1 MVLLSHTN
9 RPNWKWKFGTFT
21 YEINSSAKRQMKNN
35 FDKKKH
41 RAKILKPLKIGDQ
54 VQIIKTDHEKSWN
67 ILGNTTAADHE
78 NGRYRTQ
85 KLQKY
90 PF

>member
-1 MVLLSHTN
+1 
-9 RPNWKWKFGTFT
+9 
-21 YEINSSAKRQMKNN
+21 MKNN

-67 ILGNTTAADHE
+67 ILGNTTAWEWKIQNAKASEISVLVGDIYGMLVMNRSFKQEE
-78 NGRYRTQ
+78 N
-85 KLQKY
+85 
-90 PF
+90 FH